1 MKIGLM
7 KRITYMTVYKR
18 RAVILVP
25 FPFSDLSY
33 SKKRP
38 ALVLADI
45 HERDELICMMLTS
58 ALSIDPK
65 VDISIKDIDLA
76 GLPKPT
82 VARLSRLFTLKQS
95 LVIKKLGIIEKEEFG
110 DIARRLIKLLN
121 VNN

>member
-1 MKIGLM
+1 
-7 KRITYMTVYKR
+7 MTAYKR
-18 RAVILVP
+18 QDVILVP

-58 ALSIDPK
+58 ALSIDHK
-65 VDISIKDIDLA
+65 VDVSIKDIDLA

-82 VARLSRLFTLKQS
+82 VARISRLFTLKQS
-95 LVIKKLGIIEKEEFG
+95 LVIKKLGIIEKDEYG
-110 DIARRLIKLLN
+110 IILGRLINLLN
-121 VNN
+121 AKN

>member
-1 MKIGLM
+1 
-7 KRITYMTVYKR
+7 MTVYKR
-18 RAVILVP
+18 KDVILVP

-65 VDISIKDIDLA
+65 IDISIKDIDSA

-82 VARLSRLFTLKQS
+82 VARISRLFTLKQS
-95 LVIKKLGIIEKEEFG
+95 LVIKKLGIIGEEEFG
-110 DIARRLIKLLN
+110 DIVRRLIKLLN
-121 VNN
+121 VSN

>member
-1 MKIGLM
+1 
-7 KRITYMTVYKR
+7 MTVYKR
-18 RAVILVP
+18 RDVILVP

-38 ALVLADI
+38 ALVLVDI

-58 ALSIDPK
+58 ALSIDHK

-82 VARLSRLFTLKQS
+82 VARISRVFTLKQS
-95 LVIKKLGIIEKEEFG
+95 LVIKRLGIIEKEEYK
-110 DIARRLIKLLN
+110 DIISRLIKLLN
-121 VNN
+121 VDN

>member
-1 MKIGLM
+1 
-7 KRITYMTVYKR
+7 MTVYKR
-18 RAVILVP
+18 KDVILVP

-58 ALSIDPK
+58 ALSIDHK

-82 VARLSRLFTLKQS
+82 VARISRLFTLKQS
-95 LVIKKLGIIEKEEFG
+95 LVIKKLGIIENEEYG
-110 DIARRLIKLLN
+110 DIVSRLIKLLN